1 MEEEGEL
8 QDRVIEVLNVC
19 FANHKSETKAEFAE
33 EIGTNYL
40 QLYRWMSGKTIP
52 RKKALKKICDVCR
65 VDYQTLIDV
74 EDNFHQPHKGLSIG
88 SVVKSYEEILENTD
102 QSIDA
107 NITKHFLV
115 FLQKNFLI

>member
-1 MEEEGEL
+1 MDEEAEL

-52 RKKALKKICDVCR
+52 RKKALKQICEVCN
-65 VDYQTLIDV
+65 VDYQTLINV
-74 EDNFHQPHKGLSIG
+74 EDNFGKPHKGLSIA
-88 SVVKSYEEILENTD
+88 SVVSAYEDLLGIGDSEQL
-102 QSIDA
+102 SHV
-107 NITKHFLV
+107 ITRHFLV
-115 FLQKNFLI
+115 SI